1 MKLEEARKQATPG
14 PLRWKGT
21 NQNPKAKAYLQND
34 EFEQALVALPDANVS
49 EVDAALLAHC
59 YNHFDEVVGA
69 LEWLVGFHQPG
80 DAKALIDAEAIKQAR
95 AVLARAKEVQV

>member
-1 MKLEEARKQATPG
+1 MTLKEARKQATPG

-59 YNHFDEVVGA
+59 CNHFDEVVGA
-69 LEWLVGFHQPG
+69 LESMLNEWKDVDGRRNSG
-80 DAKALIDAEAIKQAR
+80 NWRRCRD
-95 AVLARAKEVQV
+95 VLNRAKSVEL